1 MTQYYAVVAVFH
13 KCDSNV
19 RQFSARRYPLPLQH
33 GSICNICEQARFLL
47 LLIIRTPGPANID
60 RDLGGFCYCF
70 LIDEPITIFVFTIF
84 TTNRHT

>member
-13 KCDSNV
+13 NCDSKV
-19 RQFSARRYPLPLQH
+19 RQFSTPRSLLPLQH
-33 GSICNICEQARFLL
+33 GNICEQARFLL